1 MAIDDEDGD
10 VRSELLDAAI
20 DRQHRSYMS
29 AVRGI
34 TLKTLRA
41 RVPMSTMPIHQR
53 WIPKYVVAFICLVV
67 LCFILSDVHYC
78 VGTRSLHGV

>member
-10 VRSELLDAAI
+10 VRAELLDAAI

-41 RVPMSTMPIHQR
+41 RVPMSMMPIHQH
-53 WIPKYVVAFICLVV
+53 WIPMYVVNFVCLVV
-67 LCFILSDVHYC
+67 LCFI
-78 VGTRSLHGV
+78 